1 MGWEMFGLHIWFKV
15 GIENRIHFWH
25 DLWCGDQS
33 LKEAFPLLY
42 ENSIDWDA
50 SMGSLLVRQVG
61 GEGWFWGVWFS
72 QESGL

>member
-42 ENSIDWDA
+42 ET
-50 SMGSLLVRQVG
+50 LLTGRHL
-61 GEGWFWGVWFS
+61 WGLCW
-72 QESGL
+72 